1 MPDDQAGNNPETAAR
16 TGYFQFV
23 NRMGWDIRTG
33 WASHKTTDY
42 GEEIITLDGLQKD
55 ATSLELLFTTDST
68 NKDRWSF
75 DVTLGDGNTYKVTE
89 KACGVWSSDSGKTVQ
104 LQAIIIGTNR
114 TLYISMP
121 SSSDCSTSF

>member
-1 MPDDQAGNNPETAAR
+1 MPDDQSVNPEIAPK

-23 NRMGWDIRTG
+23 NGMGHDIKTG
-33 WASHKTTDY
+33 TASHKTTDY
-42 GEEIITLDGLQKD
+42 GEEKIRLDGLQNG

-75 DVTLGDGNTYKVTE
+75 NVTLSDGNNYKVDE
-89 KACGVWSSDSGKTVQ
+89 KQCAFWSQDSGKTVQ
-104 LQAIIIGTNR
+104 LQAIIAGKDR
-114 TLYISMP
+114 TFYISMP

>member
-1 MPDDQAGNNPETAAR
+1 MPDDQADNNPEIAPR

-42 GEEIITLDGLQKD
+42 GEEKITLDGLQNN

-68 NKDRWSF
+68 NRDRWSF
-75 DVTLGDGNTYKVTE
+75 QVTLADGNTYKVNE
-89 KACGVWSSDSGKTVQ
+89 KGCGFWSQDSGKTVQ
-104 LQAIIIGTNR
+104 LQAIIADKNR

-121 SSSDCSTSF
+121 SSSDCSTTF